1 MNATA
6 FYEQVILAMAQPP
19 LDRHRILAGLHTEA
33 ERAYRSALG
42 RLTPEAVQQPLPGT
56 ADDRTIA
63 QIVGHIAGWD
73 RFAVMAGGD
82 ILAGLHHPRMVTDL
96 SGYRETD
103 GSFPEF
109 ATIDDFN
116 AYQAKKYGALAWSEL
131 RVVADDLATTLHL
144 LFTHP
149 QLLSA
154 QRLEQTAR
162 HQKRLQNGVVLSDL
176 TMGWALWLI
185 MIEHIAVEHANL
197 IEQMD

>member
-1 MNATA
+1 MNPTA
-6 FYEQVILAMAQPP
+6 FYEQVTLAMAQPP
-19 LDRHRILAGLHTEA
+19 PDRHQILAGLHTEA
-33 ERAYRSALG
+33 VLAYRSALG
-42 RLTPEAVQQPLPGT
+42 QLTPEAAQRPLPGG

-82 ILAGLHHPRMVTDL
+82 ILAGIQHPRMVTDL
-96 SGYRETD
+96 SGYREPE
-103 GSFPEF
+103 GRLLEF

-116 AYQAKKYGALAWSEL
+116 AYQAKTYGALAWSEL
-131 RVVADDLATTLHL
+131 RTIADDLATTLHL

-162 HQKRLQNGVVLSDL
+162 HRKRLQNGVVLQDL
-176 TMGWALWLI
+176 TIGWALWLI
-185 MIEHIAVEHANL
+185 LIEHLAVEHISL
-197 IEQMD
+197 IEYSE